1 MKPNMRFLS
10 FILAFIMIFIQFP
23 VDAIADSNPIIIT
36 NFEIIPDES
45 KEISPGEVFE
55 LKLYFK
61 INTNKEIQNTKV
73 KVQTAGNFR
82 LLGEEMTKA
91 LSFADGNY
99 SKDVSFR
106 LIYDG
111 GKNTNLP
118 IEIIYT
124 EIIDG
129 KDIERSFSSSIDI
142 FRAKETIPEK
152 EPEKEEESID
162 ESKYIPNISIVGNKT
177 TLGKSGENIRI
188 PIKIKNTGQH
198 RARDV
203 SASITLDD
211 TQGVYIDGSGFD
223 DVSRLS
229 SGDDKNLSF
238 RIQIDQFAEEKT
250 YPINVKFN
258 YYNEYNIPFTS
269 TDTVYLRVSGDGNDN
284 QLIVDS
290 VYIDPEDGVSPG
302 DNMVL
307 GFSIRNL
314 SLIPVRDVQ
323 ISLEG
328 LDKDGFSLASGT
340 NKSTISGVTSRGAV
354 FNQFSLRASQKLKA
368 GNHELILK
376 LRYKN
381 LRGQILEEE
390 HKFFIPIKGISKQN
404 SSLIIENIKSPN
416 QIRGNSTANISFD
429 LRNRGQD
436 IARNI
441 IITADLPDRDGLVP
455 KSVTTIKIDDLK
467 PGEKK
472 SLNFSFFA
480 TKEAPTRNYP
490 INILVESTDDFKEGE
505 EKYELQQF
513 LGIFVDNPSADED
526 AKSPVPKLIIDKYTF
541 STDMVEAGKNFDM
554 HLSFYNTNS
563 SKSVKNIKIFL
574 TAEPNI
580 SEGENSPS
588 SGSSVFTPVNSS
600 NTFYIDS
607 IPPKGRVQKSI
618 TMFTIPDAAAK
629 THTITANFEYE
640 DSQAE
645 EYKATEL
652 IGVPVFQKSKLE
664 IAELNYFPEVFIGE
678 PVPIS
683 AEFYNTGK
691 STLYN
696 MMVKLEGDFQTEN
709 STYYIG
715 NFNPGTS
722 EYFDGTVIPNM
733 PGELI
738 GDLVFT
744 FEDSMGLVQE
754 ERRSFTLNVSDMVDE
769 EFPEGFEPEEP
780 QGFLNRFKT
789 PILIVFL
796 ILASIIGFKFYKKKK
811 QEREDRDLL
820 DE

>member
-1 MKPNMRFLS
+1 MKQNRRFLS
-10 FILAFIMIFIQFP
+10 FILAFIIIFIQFP
-23 VDAIADSNPIIIT
+23 INTLADSKAIIISD
-36 NFEIIPDES
+36 FQIIPDES
-45 KEISPGEVFE
+45 NEVSPGEIFE
-55 LKLYFK
+55 LKLQLKMNVNKK
-61 INTNKEIQNTKV
+61 IKNTKV
-73 KVQTAGNFR
+73 KIQNSGNFR
-82 LLGEEMTKA
+82 LIGEDTTKS
-91 LSFADGNY
+91 LFFPEGNY
-99 SKDVSFR
+99 SDYISFK

-111 GKNTNLP
+111 GKDTNLP
-118 IEIIYT
+118 LEILYT
-124 EIIDG
+124 DEFAEEMSIFD
-129 KDIERSFSSSIDI
+129 SIDI
-142 FRAKETIPEK
+142 FRAKEPISEK
-152 EPEKEEESID
+152 EPDKQEDPID

-177 TLGKSGENIRI
+177 TLGKSGESVRI
-188 PIKIKNTGQH
+188 PVKIKNTGQS
-198 RARDV
+198 RARNI
-203 SASITLDD
+203 SASITIDD
-211 TQGVYIDGSGFD
+211 TQGIYIDGSGFD
-223 DVSRLS
+223 DVNRLS

-238 RIQIDQFAEEKT
+238 KIQIDQFAEEKT

-258 YYNEYNIPFTS
+258 YYNEYDIPFTN
-269 TDTVYLRVSGDGNDN
+269 TDIVYLRVSGDGNEN

-290 VYIDPEDGVSPG
+290 VHINPEDGIIPG
-302 DNMVL
+302 ENMTL

-328 LDKDGFSLASGT
+328 LDKDSFSLISGT
-340 NKSTISGVTSRGAV
+340 NKSTISGVNSRGTV
-354 FNQFSLRASQKLKA
+354 FSQFSLRASQKLKA
-368 GNHELILK
+368 GNHELLLK

-390 HKFFIPIKGISKQN
+390 HKFFIPIKGASKQN
-404 SSLIIENIKSPN
+404 SSLIIENIKSPT
-416 QIRGNSTANISFD
+416 QIRGNSSANISFD
-429 LRNRGQD
+429 LRNRGQN
-436 IARNI
+436 IARDI
-441 IITADLPDRDGLVP
+441 IITADLPERDGLVP
-455 KSVTTIKIDDLK
+455 KSVTTVKIDDLK
-467 PGEKK
+467 PGEKRT
-472 SLNFSFFA
+472 LNFSFFA
-480 TKEAPTRNYP
+480 TKDAPTKNYP
-490 INILVESTDDFKEGE
+490 INIMVESTDDLKEGE
-505 EKYELQQF
+505 DKYELGQF
-513 LGIFVDNPSADED
+513 LGIFVDNPIADEN

-541 STDMVEAGKNFDM
+541 SSDMVEAGKNFDM

-574 TAEPNI
+574 TAEDNI
-580 SEGENSPS
+580 SEGDNSPS
-588 SGSSVFTPVNSS
+588 SGGSVFTPVNSS

-618 TMFTIPDAAAK
+618 TIFTIPDAAAK

-640 DSQAE
+640 DSKAE

-664 IAELNYFPEVFIGE
+664 IAELVYFPDAFMGE
-678 PVPIS
+678 PIPIS

-722 EYFDGTVIPNM
+722 EYFDGTIIPNI

-754 ERRSFTLNVSDMVDE
+754 ERRSFILNVSEMIDE
-769 EFPEGFEPEEP
+769 DFPEDFEPEESD
-780 QGFLNRFKT
+780 GFFSRFKT
-789 PILIVFL
+789 PIIIVLL
-796 ILASIIGFKFYKKKK
+796 ILASIGGFKFYKKKR
-811 QEREDRDLL
+811 QEQEDRDLL